1 MWDSY
6 LEHLSENLQEMC
18 SALASNE
25 EELAAQLAE
34 SLDSFNNILTRLKSS
49 DEDRLA
55 TFLIL
60 HCNKDYDLVYEER
73 KTNSPLEWVEEV
85 ERLAQ
90 FFLNGLCLDEGGSG
104 WGALLIVARFKE
116 LLCRKLEQESRDAGV
131 KQVPASAFVYA
142 MQ

>member
-1 MWDSY
+1 MWESY
-6 LEHLSENLQEMC
+6 LEHLYENLQEMC
-18 SALASNE
+18 SALAANE
-25 EELAAQLAE
+25 EELAAKLAD
-34 SLDSFNNILTRLKSS
+34 SYGSFNNVLNRLKSS

-60 HCNKDYDLVYEER
+60 HCNEEYDLAYEER
-73 KTNSPLEWVEEV
+73 KTNDPLGWAEEA
-85 ERLAQ
+85 ERLAR

-104 WGALLIVARFKE
+104 WGALLIVGRFKE
-116 LLCRKLEQESRDAGV
+116 LLCRKLEQESLDAGV

>member
-25 EELAAQLAE
+25 EELAAQLAD

-55 TFLIL
+55 TFFIL
-60 HCNKDYDLVYEER
+60 HCNKEYDLVYEER
-73 KTNSPLEWVEEV
+73 KTNDPHLWAKEAEL
-85 ERLAQ
+85 LAR
-90 FFLNGLCLDEGGSG
+90 FFLNGLCLEEGGSG
-104 WGALLIVARFKE
+104 WGAVLIVSRFKE
-116 LLCRKLEQESRDAGV
+116 LLCRKLEQESLDEGV
-131 KQVPASAFVYA
+131 KYVPASAFVYA

>member
-60 HCNKDYDLVYEER
+60 HCNKDYDLVYE
-73 KTNSPLEWVEEV
+73 
-85 ERLAQ
+85 
-90 FFLNGLCLDEGGSG
+90 F
-104 WGALLIVARFKE
+104 I
-116 LLCRKLEQESRDAGV
+116 
-131 KQVPASAFVYA
+131 
-142 MQ
+142 

>member
-25 EELAAQLAE
+25 AELAAQLAN

-60 HCNKDYDLVYEER
+60 HCNKEYDLVYEER

-131 KQVPASAFVYA
+131 KHVPASAFVYA